1 MNCKNVIE
9 TLPDYMDGQ
18 LDNAAVEAVKGHIS
32 ECGTCAEQLRSL
44 VALSEALKGLE
55 PVKAPADFT
64 HRLKERIDARP
75 KSYFGLIPL
84 TIKIP
89 AGVAALVVT
98 AVIAVYVFKAEQVGT
113 PLITWKKGEMA
124 AVPSTSDTHDKLT
137 VEKSINPAAPAAIKK
152 PTPTHKVQIQA
163 KAKRAAQ
170 KPTQKPAQEPVLIA
184 LLIKLPTTAPAE
196 SAAAGGVQADRAM
209 SAMPEIS
216 PMPEMAAKK
225 SAPAAR
231 HVEPLAAALSK
242 IVAFLPELN
251 AHVVAPQDGHRLT
264 IDIPSDNYDTL
275 LVRLESIGTYN
286 KPPPRPVGAK
296 TIRVQIQIAAE

>member
-1 MNCKNVIE
+1 MNCKDVTE
-9 TLPDYMDGQ
+9 ALPDYMDGQ
-18 LDNAAVEAVKGHIS
+18 RDNAAAEAVKGHI
-32 ECGTCAEQLRSL
+32 ELCGTCAEQLRSL

-98 AVIAVYVFKAEQVGT
+98 AVIAAYVFKAEQVGT

-152 PTPTHKVQIQA
+152 PTPAHKVQIQA
-163 KAKRAAQ
+163 RAKRA
-170 KPTQKPAQEPVLIA
+170 TQAMRKREEPAQEPALIA
-184 LLIKLPTTAPAE
+184 LLIKLPTSVPAE
-196 SAAAGGVQADRAM
+196 PSAAGGAQADRAM
-209 SAMPEIS
+209 SA
-216 PMPEMAAKK
+216 MPEMAAKK

-242 IVAFLPELN
+242 IVAFLPELD
-251 AHVVAPQDGHRLT
+251 AQVVTDQDSHRLT
-264 IDIPSDNYDTL
+264 IDIPSDNYETL
-275 LVRLESIGTYN
+275 LRRLESIGAYN
-286 KPPPRPVGAK
+286 EPPPRPVGAK
-296 TIRVQIQIAAE
+296 TIRVQIQVAAE